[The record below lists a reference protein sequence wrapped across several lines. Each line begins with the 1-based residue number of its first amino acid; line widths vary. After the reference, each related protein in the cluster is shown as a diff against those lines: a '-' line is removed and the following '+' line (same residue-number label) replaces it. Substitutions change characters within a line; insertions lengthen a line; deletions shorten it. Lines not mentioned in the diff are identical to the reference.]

1 VRKDKVETT
10 PMVLRMES
18 RREECWIQK
27 RNCFWGGEFEM
38 AVEGLAPLCED
49 VTDCDYEIAGERVVE
64 RKMMMGCGKRMWM
77 VMKC

>member
-1 VRKDKVETT
+1 
-10 PMVLRMES
+10 
-18 RREECWIQK
+18 
-27 RNCFWGGEFEM
+27 M